1 MADWKGRI
9 GRATISKISIADFD
23 DGELEGQPALVKY
36 RSLIL
41 MTEDW
46 KGNH

>member
-9 GRATISKISIADFD
+9 GRATSISKISIADFD
-23 DGELEGQPALVKY
+23 DRGLEGQPLVKY
-36 RSLIL
+36 GSLIL

>member
-9 GRATISKISIADFD
+9 GRATIGEMSIADFD
-23 DGELEGQPALVKY
+23 DRGLEGQPLVKY
-36 RSLIL
+36 RSLTL
-41 MTEDW
+41 MTADW